1 PVLVKISKCSLQE
14 KPYQYHP
21 QEKNLDCK
29 RLAEMLIHLLFQG
42 RVNERLDVHIDQLE
56 QGLHI
61 LNLTVN
67 SREFVEEQ
75 LLEYREN
82 QHLKIWEDDQFHR
95 LARHVT
101 TILGV
106 RERVE
111 SLVLSAASHEELTDR
126 LTQLV

>member
-1 PVLVKISKCSLQE
+1 
-14 KPYQYHP
+14 
-21 QEKNLDCK
+21 
-29 RLAEMLIHLLFQG
+29 
-42 RVNERLDVHIDQLE
+42 
-56 QGLHI
+56 
-61 LNLTVN
+61 N

-126 LTQLV
+126 LTQLVRQLFDDVSYEVLITLCQCFMKDMSTRQEEREVREVIYMQWVESIMEESRGQ